1 MTSVLSIFLCH
12 CSLLEASSRRT
23 DIRTALQASPDWQ
36 KYVQGPLAEA
46 NNRQDVMQWAC
57 GRPSKETLST
67 FKSTDDIMI
76 DETDAPEDG
85 SVNRH
90 LMRYNS
96 LEDDDGDVSLPA
108 DKVLHLFLSH
118 LSHLL
123 FQDTR
128 HVQACAVDVPML
140 WSMCSLMM
148 QCSMVWVLGLA
159 IILGCC
165 IDRPNHNLLQCYLRQ
180 AQQNC
185 WLSR

>member
-1 MTSVLSIFLCH
+1 VSSILSMSLCH

-36 KYVQGPLAEA
+36 KYVQGPLGEA

-57 GRPSKETLST
+57 GRASKETLST

-76 DETDAPEDG
+76 DETDAPEEG

-108 DKVLHLFLSH
+108 DKVQLLSKTVFPNVELHFHCPQTFWGL
-118 LSHLL
+118 
-123 FQDTR
+123 DI
-128 HVQACAVDVPML
+128 HVKMDIPEL
-140 WSMCSLMM
+140 
-148 QCSMVWVLGLA
+148 
-159 IILGCC
+159 I
-165 IDRPNHNLLQCYLRQ
+165 
-180 AQQNC
+180 
-185 WLSR
+185 

>member
-1 MTSVLSIFLCH
+1 MTVLC
-12 CSLLEASSRRT
+12 CSLLEASSRRG

-76 DETDAPEDG
+76 DETDAPEEG

-108 DKVLHLFLSH
+108 DKVTQLHGSCIVAAH
-118 LSHLL
+118 L
-123 FQDTR
+123 
-128 HVQACAVDVPML
+128 ML
-140 WSMCSLMM
+140 RARPKTTSVCVWS
-148 QCSMVWVLGLA
+148 VHIVLPTVTYQT
-159 IILGCC
+159 C
-165 IDRPNHNLLQCYLRQ
+165 
-180 AQQNC
+180 
-185 WLSR
+185 